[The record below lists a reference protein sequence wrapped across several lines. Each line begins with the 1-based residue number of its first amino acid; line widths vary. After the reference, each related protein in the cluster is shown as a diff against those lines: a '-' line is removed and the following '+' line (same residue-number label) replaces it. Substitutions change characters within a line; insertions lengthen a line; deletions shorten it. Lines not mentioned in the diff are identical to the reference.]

1 MRGCERRDAS
11 YREEWNLRFS
21 ASSKWDEGTCC
32 RWVYTVKLNLDG
44 SLANLKARLAAKGY
58 SQMYKVDYQDTF
70 SSVLKITSMSL
81 ISLTI
86 TYRWLLHQLD
96 IMNALLHGVVEGVYM
111 EQPSGFVCCLG
122 GVRESLLVEKIII
135 WAETIL

>member
-1 MRGCERRDAS
+1 
-11 YREEWNLRFS
+11 
-21 ASSKWDEGTCC
+21 
-32 RWVYTVKLNLDG
+32 VKLNLDG
-44 SLANLKARLAAKGY
+44 FLANLKARLAAKGY

-96 IMNALLHGVVEGVYM
+96 IMNALLHGVLVEGVYM